1 MRVDAVEFAH
11 CVGLK
16 SQLPEP
22 GLPEIAFAG
31 RSNVGKSSLINCLLC
46 RKALARTSGQP
57 GKTQTVN
64 FYLVNDALYLVD
76 LPGYGYARVPQAV
89 RNRWKS
95 LLEGYLSRRG
105 SLKGVVLV
113 VDSRH
118 PPMASDVQMFQ
129 WLLHYRKPVL
139 VVATKT
145 DKLSRREYNAALQR
159 LEQAYAGVPVLPCSA
174 LRGSGRD
181 AVWKHI
187 WELATS

>member
-1 MRVDAVEFAH
+1 MKIKSAVFAH
-11 CVGLK
+11 CVGFK
-16 SQLPEP
+16 EQLPPEAV
-22 GLPEIAFAG
+22 PEIAFAG
-31 RSNVGKSSLINCLLC
+31 RSNVGKSSLINCLVQ

>member
-1 MRVDAVEFAH
+1 MKIKSAVFAH
-11 CVGLK
+11 CAGFK
-16 SQLPEP
+16 EQLPPEAV
-22 GLPEIAFAG
+22 PEIAFAG
-31 RSNVGKSSLINCLLC
+31 RSNVGKSSLINCLVQ